1 MRIQGLVE
9 RLSNWDG
16 WRISDFFK
24 KFWKKSIDWQFLFCS
39 FHSVYF
45 KKIVAKH
52 ILPHCRFIA
61 ILKKFNNFKN
71 FRQPELISTDKRL
84 KKTLNR
90 IMQKRFLASND
101 WILESFLFTWNRS
114 SDDKRFDE
122 IKSTNFI
129 F

>member
-1 MRIQGLVE
+1 MVEEFQIFLRNFERKVLIDNFYFVRLIQFIL
-9 RLSNWDG
+9 
-16 WRISDFFK
+16 
-24 KFWKKSIDWQFLFCS
+24 
-39 FHSVYF
+39 

-101 WILESFLFTWNRS
+101 
-114 SDDKRFDE
+114 
-122 IKSTNFI
+122 
-129 F
+129 